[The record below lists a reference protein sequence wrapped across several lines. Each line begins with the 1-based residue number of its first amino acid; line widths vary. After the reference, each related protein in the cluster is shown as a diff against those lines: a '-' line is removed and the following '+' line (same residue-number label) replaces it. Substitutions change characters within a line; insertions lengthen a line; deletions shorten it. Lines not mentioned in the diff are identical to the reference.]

1 MRRLSLGMRGI
12 AIAILVA
19 SAFVPDLDRPSSRQS
34 LALVLD
40 ESFSVGA
47 NHMGHAFLAELREQA
62 LSAQVELNVVRVADR
77 AVLERNVHGSEA
89 DPTDFIANAGSVL
102 EDGVRLAIAALPDE
116 GSRRIVVATDGRGTR
131 GDLRAAVE
139 DAASRGIAVD
149 FIGVGEAPLE
159 RTRLGAMSAVQSRV
173 AEGESVELEVEVQ
186 GQPHERVLVEHYRDR
201 AAIGA
206 RWTTLDAD
214 GRATVRHA
222 ESQAGSGMHVFEAQ
236 ILAASGERF
245 DRTRSKTA
253 VLVMGKPKVLV
264 VTLFGDQP
272 TLLVDAIRQ
281 SEAEVEHLQ
290 LTDGRLEAD
299 RLSEV
304 DLVVLSDLPLE
315 RAGEVSLVSGLST
328 QAQDALVEYVRD
340 QGGGLVATG
349 GAFGFGPDYADTSL
363 ARILPIRIE
372 DQGEVDDPPVAMAVM
387 LDRSGSMGARVGT
400 HTKMELAVEASLA
413 AAATLRGTD
422 RIAIAAVD
430 VASRWS
436 QRLAPAS
443 ELGARRDDV
452 RSIRAGGGGIYVFTA
467 LADAYRELAE
477 AHEPIR
483 HVLLFSDT
491 ADSEEQHQGCPFR
504 PCRSTLPWAVDFA
517 RDARTAGITT
527 SVVGIGQARDPDTR
541 FLQELA
547 VAGGGR
553 FYLTTRGADLRRIFV
568 TETRAAALSNLREE
582 PMGVRRADPSPMI
595 QGIGDVPT
603 LSGFV
608 QSQVRSTADTALVT
622 AEGQPLLASWRY
634 GLGTV
639 VALTTDA
646 GGRWTQSWNDWPGAG
661 QMMRQIVRFA
671 QRRRAATRADVELWL
686 EGDQVVVRV
695 DVPLG
700 EATPERLELFAYG
713 PDGEAKRLDASLER
727 VAPGRW
733 EARARANDAH
743 TTVAMAR
750 VRDDQG
756 RLLGEEVAEQTA
768 VGELAQ
774 LGLDGALLDSLAALA
789 EGRRDPEVQDV
800 LAPAPR
806 SAPVPM
812 PVWPY
817 LLVLAAILVVL
828 DVWLRRFEKRR
839 HVDLSAL
846 MPRSTPTAA
855 DDPSEE
861 LPRAA

>member
-1 MRRLSLGMRGI
+1 MRRVSLSMRAI
-12 AIAILVA
+12 AIAVIVA
-19 SAFVPDLDRPSSRQS
+19 AAFVPDFDRPSSRQS
-34 LALVLD
+34 VMLVID
-40 ESFSVGA
+40 ESFSVGGQ
-47 NHMGHAFLAELREQA
+47 HMGHTFLQELRERV
-62 LSAQVELNVVRVADR
+62 AQGSVELAVVRVADH
-77 AVLERNVHGSEA
+77 AALERDEPAS
-89 DPTDFIANAGSVL
+89 PFIVNAGTVL
-102 EDGVRLAIAALPDE
+102 EDGVRLAMAALPDE
-116 GSRRIVVATDGRGTR
+116 GSRRIVVATDGRATR

-139 DAASRGIAVD
+139 DASADGIVVD
-149 FIGVGEAPLE
+149 FIGVGMAPRE
-159 RTRLGAMSAVQSRV
+159 RTHLGAMAPVQSRV
-173 AEGESVELEVEVQ
+173 AEGESVELEVEVR
-186 GQPHERVLVEHYRDR
+186 GEPNERVLVEHYRDDV
-201 AAIGA
+201 AMGA
-206 RWTTLDAD
+206 RWTTLDEN
-214 GRATVRHA
+214 GRATVRHT
-222 ESQAGSGMHVFEAQ
+222 ESQAQSGMHVYEAQ
-236 ILAASGERF
+236 ILSSTGERF
-245 DRTRSKTA
+245 DRTRRKSA
-253 VLVMGKPKVLV
+253 VLVTGKPKVLV
-264 VTLFGDQP
+264 VTLFGDEP

-290 LTDGRLEAD
+290 LTDGRLERD

-304 DLVVLSDLPLE
+304 DLVVLADLPLE

-328 QAQDALVEYVRD
+328 QAQDALVEFVRD

-349 GAFGFGPDYADTSL
+349 GAFGFGPDYADTAL

-452 RSIRAGGGGIYVFTA
+452 RSIRAGGGGIYVYTA
-467 LADAYRELAE
+467 LADAYRELTDAS
-477 AHEPIR
+477 EPIR

-491 ADSEEQHQGCPFR
+491 ADSEEQWQGCPFR
-504 PCRSTLPWAVDFA
+504 PCGRALPYAVDFA

-527 SVVGIGQARDPDTR
+527 SVVGIGNARDPDTR
-541 FLQELA
+541 FLQALA
-547 VAGGGR
+547 AAGGGR
-553 FYLTTRGADLRRIFV
+553 FYLTTRGSDLRRIFV

-595 QGIGDVPT
+595 QGIGDVPS

-608 QSQVRSTADTALVT
+608 QSQVRPTADTALVT
-622 AEGQPLLASWRY
+622 DEGQPLLASWRY

-646 GGRWTQSWNDWPGAG
+646 GGRWTESWNDWPGAG

-671 QRRRAATRADVELWL
+671 QRRRAPTRADVELEL
-686 EGDQVVVRV
+686 DGDQITVRV
-695 DVPLG
+695 DAPLG
-700 EATPERLELFAYG
+700 EATPQRLELFAYG
-713 PDGEAKRLDASLER
+713 ANGEPKALDAELQR

-733 EARARANDAH
+733 EARVQANDAH

-750 VRDDQG
+750 VRDEQG
-756 RLLGEEVAEQTA
+756 RLLGEDVAEQTS
-768 VGELAQ
+768 VGEFAQ
-774 LGLDGALLDSLAALA
+774 LGMDSALLDSLAATASGL
-789 EGRRDPEVQDV
+789 RDPSVDDV
-800 LAPAPR
+800 LVPATTRP
-806 SAPVPM
+806 PVPV
-812 PVWPY
+812 PAWPY
-817 LLVLAAILVVL
+817 LLAFAALLVVI

-839 HVDLSAL
+839 HVDLSQL
-846 MPRSTPTAA
+846 MPRTRVHAPEPQDELREAA
-855 DDPSEE
+855 
-861 LPRAA
+861 

>member
-1 MRRLSLGMRGI
+1 MRRVSLSVRLL
-12 AIAILVA
+12 AIAVVLA
-19 SAFVPDLDRPSSRQS
+19 AAFVPDFDRASTRQS
-34 LALVLD
+34 VMLVLD
-40 ESFSVGA
+40 ESFSVGSQ
-47 NHMGHAFLAELREQA
+47 HMGHAFLEELRSKAELA
-62 LSAQVELNVVRVADR
+62 SVELGVVRVADR
-77 AVLERNVHGSEA
+77 TQLERDEPSTFV
-89 DPTDFIANAGSVL
+89 INAGSVL
-102 EDGVRLAIAALPDE
+102 EDGMRLAIAALPDE
-116 GSRRIVVATDGRGTR
+116 GSRRIVIATDGRATR

-139 DAASRGIAVD
+139 DAASAGIAVD
-149 FIGVGEAPLE
+149 VIGVGEAPLE
-159 RTRLGAMSAVQSRV
+159 RTNLGSMTPVQSRV
-173 AEGESVELEVEVQ
+173 AEGESVELEVEVR
-186 GQPHERVLVEHYRDR
+186 GEPNERVLVEHYRDGT
-201 AAIGA
+201 AIGA
-206 RWTTLDAD
+206 RWETLDGE
-214 GRATVRHA
+214 GRATVRHVEA
-222 ESQAGSGMHVFEAQ
+222 QASAGMHVYEAQ

-245 DRTRSKTA
+245 DRTRRKSA
-253 VLVMGKPKVLV
+253 VLVTGKPKVLV
-264 VTLFGDQP
+264 VTLFGDEP

-290 LTDGRLEAD
+290 LTDGRLEPD

-304 DLVVLSDLPLE
+304 DLVVLADLPLE

-328 QAQDALVEYVRD
+328 QAQDTLVEYVRD

-349 GAFGFGPDYADTSL
+349 GAFGFGPDYADSAL

-400 HTKMELAVEASLA
+400 HTKMELAVEATLA
-413 AAATLRGTD
+413 AAATLRASD

-452 RSIRAGGGGIYVFTA
+452 RSIRAGGGGIYVYTA

-477 AHEPIR
+477 APEPIR

-491 ADSEEQHQGCPFR
+491 ADSEEQWQGCPFR
-504 PCRSTLPWAVDFA
+504 PCRGSLPYAVDFA
-517 RDARTAGITT
+517 RDARTTGITT
-527 SVVGIGQARDPDTR
+527 SVVGIGQARDHDTR

-547 VAGGGR
+547 ASGGGR
-553 FYLTTRGADLRRIFV
+553 FYLTTRGSDLRRIFV

-595 QGIGDVPT
+595 QGIGDVPA

-622 AEGQPLLASWRY
+622 DEGQPLLASWRY

-646 GGRWTQSWNDWPGAG
+646 GGRWTESWNAWPGAG

-671 QRRRAATRADVELWL
+671 QRRRAPTRADVELEL
-686 EGDQVVVRV
+686 EGDRLVVRV
-695 DVPLG
+695 DAPLG
-700 EATPERLELFAYG
+700 EATPEQLELFAYG
-713 PDGEAKRLDASLER
+713 PSGEPKRLDVQLQR

-733 EARARANDAH
+733 EARTHANDAH

-750 VRDDQG
+750 VRDDRG
-756 RLLGEEVAEQTA
+756 RLLGEAVAEQTS
-768 VGELAQ
+768 VGEFAQ
-774 LGLDGALLDSLAALA
+774 LGMDGALLDSLAALA
-789 EGRRDPEVQDV
+789 EGRRDPEVEDV
-800 LAPAPR
+800 LVPAPER
-806 SAPVPM
+806 PPVPV
-812 PVWPY
+812 PSWPY
-817 LLVLAAILVVL
+817 LLVLAALLVVI

-839 HVDLSAL
+839 HVDLRAL
-846 MPRSTPTAA
+846 MPRTAPRA
-855 DDPSEE
+855 EATEVEDI
-861 LPRAA
+861 PRAA